1 MELKLVEQHNLQE
14 IESLNQRGGRTLSFV
29 DLIAAGTLTEEMI
42 AHCWTAIAHGASF
55 LTAAR
60 PSGAGKS
67 TVLANLLALLPPGE
81 KILPWRPQMPP
92 VSGPRHC
99 YLAHEIGPGH
109 WPGYIWG
116 KDVRQFLA
124 LSQQGQRVA
133 SCLHADSWEE
143 LQEMLCAPPLSVP
156 MAVLTGID
164 LILFIHILPGWQRR
178 VAALY
183 EASPHG
189 PHLAFSLDERGL
201 IRRHGPSQL
210 FPRLGVTDEEYEA
223 RKRIVQKIVQEGEP
237 RLEYVRQKLIAHYNV
252 SSG

>member
-1 MELKLVEQHNLQE
+1 MELTRVEQHNLYE

-29 DLIAAGTLTEEMI
+29 DLIAAGTMTVEMI

-60 PSGAGKS
+60 PGGAGKS
-67 TVLANLLALLPPGE
+67 TILANLLALLPPGE
-81 KILPWRPQMPP
+81 KILTWRPNMPLI
-92 VSGPRHC
+92 SDARNC
-99 YLAHEIGPGH
+99 YLAHEIGPGR
-109 WPGYIWG
+109 WDGYIWG

-143 LQEMLCAPPLSVP
+143 LQEMLCSPPLSVP
-156 MAVLTGID
+156 PALLAGIE

-189 PHLAFSLDERGL
+189 PHLAFSLEEEGF

-210 FPRLGVTDEEYEA
+210 FPLLDASEEEYEA
-223 RKRIVQKIVQEGEP
+223 RRCIVRKIVQEGEP
-237 RLEYVRQKLIAHYNV
+237 RLECVRQKLITQYNV